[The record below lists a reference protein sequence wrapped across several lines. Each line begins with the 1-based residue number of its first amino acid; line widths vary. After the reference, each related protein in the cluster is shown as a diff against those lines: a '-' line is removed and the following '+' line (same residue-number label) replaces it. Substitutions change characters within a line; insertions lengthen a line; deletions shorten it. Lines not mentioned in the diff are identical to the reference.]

1 MFTDPENYNQRD
13 TQRESEREFFPFE
26 ESQKNKNINQNKN
39 TYPMYET
46 NLNNPSFGPT
56 NQNNLQNT
64 INKIKKENNNNNKND
79 NNNNNNNNYNNYFNN
94 PNNNFG
100 QNLVT
105 NIEEDIKGNW
115 LDKLR
120 CNLSSSFLQK
130 YFDIDTEEIK
140 ERLISS
146 LIPLNSRF
154 YNLIENKPDLY
165 GPFWIYTTLIFVIA
179 ASGSMTKYLQGI
191 TNEDYFQEFI
201 PKAASIIYG
210 IGFCLPLIIYV
221 LMYFFGSDATF
232 ILILCIYSYSFTIYI
247 PIMILCIPIEKLQWV
262 LLFIGVL
269 HSTGFLLINF
279 WNELNKFIDNRKYF
293 LLGIICIFQICLFLL
308 LKLKFFKHINKTLI
322 I

>member
-13 TQRESEREFFPFE
+13 TLRESEKEFFPFE
-26 ESQKNKNINQNKN
+26 ESTNNKNITQNKN
-39 TYPMYET
+39 NHNIYET

-64 INKIKKENNNNNKND
+64 INKIKQENNNS
-79 NNNNNNNNYNNYFNN
+79 NNNNNNNYFNN
-94 PNNNFG
+94 PKDNYG
-100 QNLVT
+100 QNIMA
-105 NIEEDIKGNW
+105 NIEEDKKGNW

-120 CNLSSSFLQK
+120 CNLSSTFLQK

-140 ERLISS
+140 DRLISS

-154 YNLIENKPDLY
+154 YNLIEKKPDLY
-165 GPFWIYTTLIFVIA
+165 GPFWIFTTLIFVIA

-201 PKAASIIYG
+201 PKAAYIIYG

-221 LMYFFGSDATF
+221 LMYFFGSDTSF

-247 PIMILCIPIEKLQWV
+247 PIMILCIPIEQLQWV

-279 WNELNKFIDNRKYF
+279 WNELDKFVDNRKF
-293 LLGIICIFQICLFLL
+293 FVLGVICIFQICLFLL
-308 LKLKFFKHINKTLI
+308 LKIKFFKHINKSLI
-322 I
+322 TYS